1 MNAALPFVAA
11 PLPVPPVALA
21 HLEVTVPGTPQGARR
36 IRAFVRGK
44 HAAVHPDDKHVR
56 AEAQLR
62 VALAAAWNGR
72 PPLDCPVALEVV
84 AYHARPERLRR
95 RKDRGTGEALFI
107 GKPDADNVAKLVMDA
122 ITKAG
127 VWRDDTRV
135 ADLHVRRRYIAL
147 DADGNDLGVERV
159 VIRVLTP

>member
-1 MNAALPFVAA
+1 MTTALPLVIA
-11 PLPVPPVALA
+11 PKPTPPVALA
-21 HLEVTVPGTPQGARR
+21 HLEVTVPGPPQGARR

-56 AEAQLR
+56 AEAELR
-62 VALAAAWNGR
+62 VAIAAAWNGR
-72 PPLDCPVALEVV
+72 PALDCPVVLEVL
-84 AYHARPERLRR
+84 AYHARPQRLRR
-95 RKDRGTGEALFI
+95 RADRGTGEALFT

-135 ADLHVRRRYIAL
+135 ADLLVRRRYIAL
-147 DADGNDLGVERV
+147 DHDGNDLGVERV
-159 VIRVLTP
+159 VIRVWTA